1 MWNAFKDFSTYKL
14 YLKGSFRMNPLD
26 FLNGI
31 GEWGVANL
39 PNIVFSFLT
48 IIVGYIVIKL
58 VAREIKSLR
67 NQNRLEQHAAYT
79 LNRLLKWIIFV
90 AVFSVILAQFG
101 ITLGTVSGLLTVL
114 GGTII
119 GFAAINTLGN
129 TIAGLIVM
137 TSRPFKVGDRI
148 FFNGQFADVEAIEL
162 IYTKMRTL
170 DNVLVSIPNQ
180 ELLKAEID
188 NYGKKSI
195 VRRGCAIT
203 PGYDVASELAE
214 TTLLEAANRLVEMK
228 EVLETPKPYVWVT
241 KFGNYAVEYTLYVF
255 IQDIKRLP
263 EIDSNVKRTVLESC
277 KQHGIDISTPTIIRS
292 IKDSKEKSEA

>member
-1 MWNAFKDFSTYKL
+1 
-14 YLKGSFRMNPLD
+14 
-26 FLNGI
+26 
-31 GEWGVANL
+31 
-39 PNIVFSFLT
+39 
-48 IIVGYIVIKL
+48 
-58 VAREIKSLR
+58 
-67 NQNRLEQHAAYT
+67 
-79 LNRLLKWIIFV
+79 V

-101 ITLGTVSGLLTVL
+101 VTLGEVTGLLTVL

-129 TIAGLIVM
+129 MIAGLIVM

-148 FFNGQFADVEAIEL
+148 FFNGQFADIEAIEL

-188 NYGKKSI
+188 NYGKKTV
-195 VRRGCAIT
+195 VRRGCSIT
-203 PGYDVASELAE
+203 AGYELASEQVENA
-214 TTLLEAANRLVEMK
+214 LLKAARRLVEMK
-228 EVLETPKPYVWVT
+228 DSLKEPKAYVWVT

-263 EIDSNVKRTVLESC
+263 EIDSNLKRTVLETC
-277 KQHGIDISTPTIIRS
+277 KQHGIDISTPMIIRNV
-292 IKDSKEKSEA
+292 KTDEN

>member
-1 MWNAFKDFSTYKL
+1 
-14 YLKGSFRMNPLD
+14 
-26 FLNGI
+26 
-31 GEWGVANL
+31 
-39 PNIVFSFLT
+39 LT
-48 IIVGYIVIKL
+48 IFAGYIVIKI
-58 VAREIKSLR
+58 VTREIKSLR
-67 NQNRLEQHAAYT
+67 SQNRLEQHAAYT
-79 LNRLLKWIIFV
+79 ISRILKWIIFV
-90 AVFSVILAQFG
+90 AVFSIILAQFG
-101 ITLGTVSGLLTVL
+101 ITLGEVSGLLTVL

-188 NYGKKSI
+188 NYGKKSV

-203 PGYDVASELAE
+203 AGYELTSEQVQAS
-214 TTLLEAANRLVEMK
+214 LLEAANKLIEVK
-228 EVLETPKPYVWVT
+228 DVLETPKPYVWIT
-241 KFGNYAVEYTLYVF
+241 NFGNYAVEYTLYVF

-263 EIDSNVKRTVLESC
+263 EIDSKVKRTVLEYC
-277 KQHGIDISTPTIIRS
+277 KLHRIDISTPTIIKTV
-292 IKDSKEKSEA
+292 KDGKEKS

>member
-1 MWNAFKDFSTYKL
+1 
-14 YLKGSFRMNPLD
+14 MNPLG
-26 FLNGI
+26 FLDAI
-31 GEWGVANL
+31 GEWCLANL
-39 PNIVFSFLT
+39 PNIVFSFVA
-48 IIVGYIVIKL
+48 IIVGYIIIKL

-67 NQNRLEQHAAYT
+67 NQKKLEEHAAYT
-79 LNRLLKWIIFV
+79 LNRILKWVTFV
-90 AVFSVILAQFG
+90 AVFSIILAQFG
-101 ITLGTVSGLLTVL
+101 ITLGVVSGLLTIL

-129 TIAGLIVM
+129 MIAGLIVM

-148 FFNGQFADVEAIEL
+148 FFNGQFADVKAIEL
-162 IYTKMRTL
+162 IYTKMVTL

-188 NYGKKSI
+188 NYGKNSV
-195 VRRGCAIT
+195 VRRGCSIT
-203 PGYDVASELAE
+203 PGYEVASEQVE
-214 TTLLEAANRLVEMK
+214 TALLTAANRLVELKDALK
-228 EVLETPKPYVWVT
+228 EPKAYVWVT

-263 EIDSNVKRTVLESC
+263 EIDSNLKRTVLETC

-292 IKDSKEKSEA
+292 VKKGEK

>member
-1 MWNAFKDFSTYKL
+1 
-14 YLKGSFRMNPLD
+14 MNPLD
-26 FLNGI
+26 FLDAI
-31 GEWGVANL
+31 GEWCLANL

-48 IIVGYIVIKL
+48 IVVGYVIIKL

-67 NQNRLEQHAAYT
+67 NQKKLEEHAAYT
-79 LNRLLKWIIFV
+79 LNRILKWVTFL
-90 AVFSVILAQFG
+90 AVFSIILAQFG
-101 ITLGTVSGLLTVL
+101 ITLGAVSGLLTIL

-188 NYGKKSI
+188 NYGKKSV
-195 VRRGCAIT
+195 VRRGCSIT
-203 PGYDVASELAE
+203 AGYDVASEEVE
-214 TTLLEAANRLVEMK
+214 TALLEAANRLVEIK
-228 EVLETPKPYVWVT
+228 DALKAPKAYVWVT
-241 KFGNYAVEYTLYVF
+241 KFGNYSVEYTLYVF
-255 IQDIKRLP
+255 IQEIKRLP
-263 EIDSNVKRTVLESC
+263 EIDSNLKRTVLETC
-277 KQHGIDISTPTIIRS
+277 KQHGIDISTPMIIRS
-292 IKDSKEKSEA
+292 VKNGEN

>member
-1 MWNAFKDFSTYKL
+1 
-14 YLKGSFRMNPLD
+14 MNPLD
-26 FLNGI
+26 FLNVI
-31 GEWGVANL
+31 GEWAIENL
-39 PNIVFSFLT
+39 PNIVFSFVT
-48 IIVGYIVIKL
+48 IIAGYIVIKL

-67 NQNRLEQHAAYT
+67 TQNKLEQHAAYT
-79 LNRLLKWIIFV
+79 LNRLLKWVTFV
-90 AVFSVILAQFG
+90 AIFSIILAQFG
-101 ITLGTVSGLLTVL
+101 ITLGEVSGLLTVI

-119 GFAAINTLGN
+119 GFASINTLGN

-137 TSRPFKVGDRI
+137 TSRPFRVGDRI

-188 NYGKKSI
+188 NYGKQSV

-203 PGYDVASELAE
+203 PGYELPSEQVESA
-214 TTLLEAANRLVEMK
+214 LLEAAKRLVEMK
-228 EVLETPKPYVWVT
+228 DVLKKPEAYVWVT

-255 IQDIKRLP
+255 INEIKRLP
-263 EIDSNVKRTVLESC
+263 QIDSNIKRTVLESC
-277 KQHGIDISTPTIIRS
+277 KQHGIDISTPTIIRAV
-292 IKDSKEKSEA
+292 KNGKEKLEI

>member
-1 MWNAFKDFSTYKL
+1 MLLKIAVPFKWKEGDLLT
-14 YLKGSFRMNPLD
+14 MNPLG
-26 FLNGI
+26 FLDAI
-31 GEWGVANL
+31 GEWCIANL
-39 PNIVFSFLT
+39 PNIVFSFVA
-48 IIVGYIVIKL
+48 IVVGYIIIKL

-67 NQNRLEQHAAYT
+67 NQKKLEEHAAYT
-79 LNRLLKWIIFV
+79 LNRILKWVTFV
-90 AVFSVILAQFG
+90 AVFSIILAQFG
-101 ITLGTVSGLLTVL
+101 ITLGVVSGLLTIL

-129 TIAGLIVM
+129 MIAGLIVM

-148 FFNGQFADVEAIEL
+148 FFNGQFADVKAIEL
-162 IYTKMRTL
+162 IYTKMVTL

-188 NYGKKSI
+188 NYGKNSV
-195 VRRGCAIT
+195 VRRGCSIT
-203 PGYDVASELAE
+203 PGYEVASEQVE
-214 TTLLEAANRLVEMK
+214 TALLTAANRLVELKDALK
-228 EVLETPKPYVWVT
+228 EPKAYVWVT

-263 EIDSNVKRTVLESC
+263 EIDSNLKRTVLETC

-292 IKDSKEKSEA
+292 VKNGEI

>member
-1 MWNAFKDFSTYKL
+1 
-14 YLKGSFRMNPLD
+14 MNPFD

-31 GEWGVANL
+31 GEWCLANL

-67 NQNRLEQHAAYT
+67 SQNRLEQHAAYT
-79 LNRLLKWIIFV
+79 LNRIMKWVIFV

-101 ITLGTVSGLLTVL
+101 ITLGEVSGLLTVL

-119 GFAAINTLGN
+119 GFAAINTIGN

-137 TSRPFKVGDRI
+137 TSRPFRVGDRI

-180 ELLKAEID
+180 ELLKTEID
-188 NYGKKSI
+188 NYGKKSV

-203 PGYDVASELAE
+203 PGYDVTSEQAE
-214 TTLLEAANRLVEMK
+214 TSLLEAANRLVEMND
-228 EVLETPKPYVWVT
+228 VLEEPKAYVWVT

-263 EIDSNVKRTVLESC
+263 EIDSNLKRAVLESC
-277 KQHGIDISTPTIIRS
+277 KQHGIDISTPTIIRTL
-292 IKDSKEKSEA
+292 KDDKENTTA

>member
-1 MWNAFKDFSTYKL
+1 
-14 YLKGSFRMNPLD
+14 MNR
-26 FLNGI
+26 I
-31 GEWGVANL
+31 
-39 PNIVFSFLT
+39 
-48 IIVGYIVIKL
+48 
-58 VAREIKSLR
+58 
-67 NQNRLEQHAAYT
+67 
-79 LNRLLKWIIFV
+79 LKWVVFM
-90 AVFSVILAQFG
+90 AVFSIILMQFG
-101 ITLGTVSGLLTVL
+101 ITLGEVFGLVTVI

-119 GFAAINTLGN
+119 GFASINTLGN

-195 VRRGCAIT
+195 VRRGCSIT
-203 PGYDVASELAE
+203 AGFDLASEQVE
-214 TTLLEAANRLVEMK
+214 TALMEAANKLVKRNDVLK
-228 EVLETPKPYVWVT
+228 EPKSYVWVT

-263 EIDSNVKRTVLESC
+263 EIDANLKKTVLETC
-277 KQHGIDISTPTIIRS
+277 KQHNIDISTPTIIRS
-292 IKDSKEKSEA
+292 LKE

>member
-1 MWNAFKDFSTYKL
+1 MLLKIVVPFKWKEGDL
-14 YLKGSFRMNPLD
+14 LIMNPLD
-26 FLNGI
+26 FLDAI
-31 GEWGVANL
+31 GAWCLANM
-39 PNIVFSFLT
+39 PNIVFSFLA
-48 IIVGYIVIKL
+48 IIVGYIIIKL

-67 NQNRLEQHAAYT
+67 NQKKLEEHAAYT
-79 LNRLLKWIIFV
+79 LNRILRWVTFV
-90 AVFSVILAQFG
+90 AVFSIILAQFG
-101 ITLGTVSGLLTVL
+101 ITLGVVSGLLTIL

-129 TIAGLIVM
+129 MIAGLIVM

-148 FFNGQFADVEAIEL
+148 FFNGQFADVKAIEL
-162 IYTKMRTL
+162 IYTKMVTL

-188 NYGKKSI
+188 NYGKNSV
-195 VRRGCAIT
+195 VRRGCSIT
-203 PGYDVASELAE
+203 PGYEVASEQVE
-214 TTLLEAANRLVEMK
+214 TALLTAANRLVELKDALK
-228 EVLETPKPYVWVT
+228 EPKAYVWVT

-263 EIDSNVKRTVLESC
+263 EIDSNLKRTVLETC

-292 IKDSKEKSEA
+292 VKKGEK

>member
-1 MWNAFKDFSTYKL
+1 
-14 YLKGSFRMNPLD
+14 MNPVD
-26 FLNGI
+26 FLNTI
-31 GEWGVANL
+31 GDWCLANL

-48 IIVGYIVIKL
+48 IIVGYIVVKL
-58 VAREIKSLR
+58 VTREIKSLR
-67 NQNRLEQHAAYT
+67 SQNRLEQHAAYT
-79 LNRLLKWIIFV
+79 INRILKWIIFV
-90 AVFSVILAQFG
+90 VVFSIILAQFG
-101 ITLGTVSGLLTVL
+101 ITLGEVSGLLTVL

-188 NYGKKSI
+188 NYGKKSV

-203 PGYDVASELAE
+203 AGYELTSEQVQAA
-214 TTLLEAANRLVEMK
+214 LLEAAKKLIEVK
-228 EVLETPKPYVWVT
+228 DVLETPKPYVWVT

-255 IQDIKRLP
+255 IQDILRLP
-263 EIDSNVKRTVLESC
+263 EIDSNVKRTVLGFC
-277 KQHGIDISTPTIIRS
+277 KQHRIDITTPTII
-292 IKDSKEKSEA
+292 KTMKE

>member
-1 MWNAFKDFSTYKL
+1 
-14 YLKGSFRMNPLD
+14 MNPLD

-31 GEWGVANL
+31 GEWCLANL
-39 PNIVFSFLT
+39 PNIIFSFLT

-67 NQNRLEQHAAYT
+67 SQNRLEQHAAYT
-79 LNRLLKWIIFV
+79 LNRIMKWVIFV

-101 ITLGTVSGLLTVL
+101 ITLGEVSGLLTVL

-119 GFAAINTLGN
+119 GFAAINTIGN

-137 TSRPFKVGDRI
+137 TSRPFRVGDRI

-188 NYGKKSI
+188 NYGKKSV

-203 PGYDVASELAE
+203 PGYDVTSEQAE
-214 TTLLEAANRLVEMK
+214 TALLEAANRLVEMND
-228 EVLETPKPYVWVT
+228 VLEEPKAYVWVT

-263 EIDSNVKRTVLESC
+263 EIDSNIKRAVLESC
-277 KQHGIDISTPTIIRS
+277 KQHGIDISTPTIIRTL
-292 IKDSKEKSEA
+292 KDDKEKTAA

>member
-1 MWNAFKDFSTYKL
+1 
-14 YLKGSFRMNPLD
+14 MNPLD
-26 FLNGI
+26 FLNVI
-31 GEWGVANL
+31 GEWCSANL

-48 IIVGYIVIKL
+48 IFVGYIIIVL
-58 VAREIKSLR
+58 VTREVKSLR
-67 NQNRLEQHAAYT
+67 SQNRLEQHAAYT
-79 LNRLLKWIIFV
+79 INRILKWIIFI
-90 AVFSVILAQFG
+90 AVFSIILAQFG
-101 ITLGTVSGLLTVL
+101 ITLGEVSGLLTVL

-188 NYGKKSI
+188 NYGKNSV

-203 PGYDVASELAE
+203 AGYELTSEQVQAALIEASNKLIEL
-214 TTLLEAANRLVEMK
+214 K
-228 EVLETPKPYVWVT
+228 YILETPNPYVWIT

-255 IQDIKRLP
+255 IQDIKRLS
-263 EIDSNVKRTVLESC
+263 EIDSNVKRTILESC
-277 KQHGIDISTPTIIRS
+277 KQHGIDISTPTIIKS
-292 IKDSKEKSEA
+292 VKD

>member
-1 MWNAFKDFSTYKL
+1 MLLKIVVPFKWKEGDL
-14 YLKGSFRMNPLD
+14 LIMNPLG
-26 FLNGI
+26 FLDAI
-31 GEWGVANL
+31 GEWCLANL
-39 PNIVFSFLT
+39 PNIVFSFVA
-48 IIVGYIVIKL
+48 IIVGYIIIKL

-67 NQNRLEQHAAYT
+67 NQKKLEEHAAYT
-79 LNRLLKWIIFV
+79 LNRILKWVTFV
-90 AVFSVILAQFG
+90 AVFSIILAQFG
-101 ITLGTVSGLLTVL
+101 ITLGVVSGLLTIL

-129 TIAGLIVM
+129 MIAGLIVM

-148 FFNGQFADVEAIEL
+148 FFNGQFADVKAIEL
-162 IYTKMRTL
+162 IYTKMVTL

-188 NYGKKSI
+188 NYGKNSV
-195 VRRGCAIT
+195 VRRGCSIT
-203 PGYDVASELAE
+203 PGYEVASEQVE
-214 TTLLEAANRLVEMK
+214 TALLTAANRLVELKDALK
-228 EVLETPKPYVWVT
+228 EPKAYVWVT

-263 EIDSNVKRTVLESC
+263 EIDSNLKRTVLETC

-292 IKDSKEKSEA
+292 VKKGEK

>member
-1 MWNAFKDFSTYKL
+1 
-14 YLKGSFRMNPLD
+14 MNPLD
-26 FLNGI
+26 FLNTI
-31 GEWGVANL
+31 GEWAIANL
-39 PNIVFSFLT
+39 PNIVFSFVT

-67 NQNRLEQHAAYT
+67 NQKKLEEHAAYT
-79 LNRLLKWIIFV
+79 LNRILKWVTFI
-90 AVFSVILAQFG
+90 AVFSIILAQFG
-101 ITLGTVSGLLTVL
+101 ITLGTVSGILTIL

-188 NYGKKSI
+188 NYGKKSV
-195 VRRGCAIT
+195 VRRGCSIT
-203 PGYDVASELAE
+203 AGYELSSEKVERALM
-214 TTLLEAANRLVEMK
+214 EAANKLVEMK
-228 EVLETPKPYVWVT
+228 DALKEPKAYVWVT

-263 EIDSNVKRTVLESC
+263 QIDSNLKRTVLESC
-277 KQHGIDISTPTIIRS
+277 KQHGIDISTPTIIRTV
-292 IKDSKEKSEA
+292 KNDK